1 MKLSIQTYF
10 MKQNR
15 SNAFTLV
22 ELLIV
27 ISIIAILAGLG
38 FPALTAAKNAARKTQ
53 TSSLLNTLKIGV
65 TSYMTEYGR
74 LPDIASGTSSDTE
87 YKSDSEEFKTLISVL
102 SGAKDDEGEAAR
114 INPRRIVFCDFQAK
128 DFKNGSISSHEL
140 VDAWKRP
147 FYIILDFNYDSI
159 IDKNAIGQTMAEGLK
174 PEDDISGSVALWSQ
188 GAAVSPTTMKRSD
201 LVSTWR

>member
-1 MKLSIQTYF
+1 MQIIS
-10 MKQNR
+10 NR
-15 SNAFTLV
+15 SHPQRAFTLV

-53 TSSLLNTLKIGV
+53 TASLLNTIKIGI
-65 TSYMTEYGR
+65 TAYMTEYGR
-74 LPDIASGTSSDTE
+74 LPDIGSASSDEE
-87 YKSDSEEFKTLISVL
+87 YRSDSQEFKTLVNTL
-102 SGAKDDEGEAAR
+102 SGAKDDDAEAIR
-114 INPRRIVFCDFQAK
+114 LNPRRIPFCDFQAK

-147 FYIILDFNYDSI
+147 FYIILDFNYDNL
-159 IDKNAIGQTMAEGLK
+159 IDQNAIGQNMPAELK
-174 PEDDISGSVALWSQ
+174 PDDDISGNVALWSQ
-188 GAAVSPTTMKRSD
+188 GAAVTPEKMKRSD